1 MRAYLAYMWA
11 HPGKQLLFMGG
22 EYAQPSEWSEGEGLD
37 WPVSWD
43 EAHRGVQLTIRE
55 LNALY
60 RSKPA
65 LWSLDHSPEG
75 FSWVDGGDADGNTL
89 VFLRMPAAQVVPETR
104 IDDDGAAVP
113 AAEPGG
119 APLLCITNLSGSPR
133 QGLRVGVPSAG
144 EWTVVL
150 DTDATDFHGDGWR
163 EQTGQSEVIAAHE
176 GQWQGQ
182 PAHVT
187 VNVPALT
194 TLWLQPHPDSTVTP

>member
-1 MRAYLAYMWA
+1 
-11 HPGKQLLFMGG
+11 
-22 EYAQPSEWSEGEGLD
+22 
-37 WPVSWD
+37 
-43 EAHRGVQLTIRE
+43 
-55 LNALY
+55 
-60 RSKPA
+60 

-89 VFLRMPAAQVVPETR
+89 VFLRTPAAQVVPETR
-104 IDDDGAAVP
+104 IDDDGAAAP

-187 VNVPALT
+187 V
-194 TLWLQPHPDSTVTP
+194 